1 MDKKQLRAHP
11 FLYRAYGFA
20 ILAMSLASILDIN
33 TSGEYLKALGSVL
46 SDYDSFLDETVKPG
60 RVSERG
66 PMRALVVSNNYA
78 DEAAKSIPD
87 VSGQNK
93 AVGRGRIRRGIL

>member
-1 MDKKQLRAHP
+1 
-11 FLYRAYGFA
+11 
-20 ILAMSLASILDIN
+20 MSLASILDIN

-60 RVSERG
+60 KVSERG
-66 PMRALVVSNNYA
+66 PVRPLVGSNNSA
-78 DEAAKSIPD
+78 DEAAKSLPD

-93 AVGRGRIRRGIL
+93 AVGRGGIRRGLL

>member
-1 MDKKQLRAHP
+1 MCCLLSKIQHEFGTHS

-33 TSGEYLKALGSVL
+33 PSGEYLKALGFVL

-60 RVSERG
+60 KVSER
-66 PMRALVVSNNYA
+66 
-78 DEAAKSIPD
+78 
-87 VSGQNK
+87 
-93 AVGRGRIRRGIL
+93 